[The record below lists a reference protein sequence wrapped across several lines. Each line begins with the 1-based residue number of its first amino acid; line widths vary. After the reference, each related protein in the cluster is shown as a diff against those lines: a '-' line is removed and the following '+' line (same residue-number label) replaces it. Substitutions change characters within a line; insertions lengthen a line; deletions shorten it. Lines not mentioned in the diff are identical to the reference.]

1 MNFKRLI
8 VRRLK
13 FKSVAGFSLLEA
25 IVALALI
32 SLTGTAIF
40 SWINQSLSNLSRLNN
55 HQAQTI
61 QLDNALAY
69 LRQVNPTANPEGSI
83 QLGDT
88 QIDWTSELIEPQV
101 RSVGRRGTPNAY
113 VVGLYTMAVEVRK
126 ADAEPLRFTIRQVG
140 YLDARM

>member
-8 VRRLK
+8 ARPLK
-13 FKSVAGFSLLEA
+13 FKTTRGFSLLEA

-69 LRQVNPTANPEGSI
+69 LRQVNPMATPQGSVVM
-83 QLGDT
+83 GDT
-88 QIDWTSELIEPQV
+88 QLNWSSELIEPQK
-101 RSVGRRGTPNAY
+101 RMVGRRGTPTPY
-113 VVGLYTMAVEVRK
+113 VMGLYSMTVEVRRP
-126 ADAEPLRFTIRQVG
+126 DAKPLSFNIRQVG
-140 YLDARM
+140 YQDAR